1 MRTTITRIAR
11 KKMAEIAT
19 AASYDLNLFALLTA
33 DEEGSGIEGTHDPE
47 PTTVS
52 IAVKLRSN
60 GVSALDECV
69 ENKEESPAFAGPLG
83 ARSAGLE
90 PATS

>member
-1 MRTTITRIAR
+1 
-11 KKMAEIAT
+11 MAEIAT
-19 AASYDLNLFALLTA
+19 TASYDLNLIASLTA

-47 PTTVS
+47 PTTAP

-69 ENKEESPAFAGPLG
+69 DNKEESPVLRDFRGR
-83 ARSAGLE
+83 ARQDSNLR
-90 PATS
+90 PPDS